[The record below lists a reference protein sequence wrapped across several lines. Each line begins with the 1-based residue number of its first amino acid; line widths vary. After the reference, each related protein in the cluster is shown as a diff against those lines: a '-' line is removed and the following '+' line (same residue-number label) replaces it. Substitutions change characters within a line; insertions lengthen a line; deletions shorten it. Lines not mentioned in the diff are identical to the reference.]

1 MTIFSVNNLSK
12 AFLDK
17 VLFKG
22 ISFGM
27 EEGERVGIIG
37 RNGAGKSTFLKI
49 IAGLEVAD
57 EGTVATN
64 RELRIEYLN
73 QLPEFAEHARVLDAV
88 MDARP
93 EVNELL
99 REHARICK
107 IMENSHDEEIQN
119 RLEAVSS
126 RLEQTDGWNLETEAK
141 IILQKLG
148 VTRFDEDVKNLSGG
162 LRKRVALARVLLIDP
177 DLLILDEPTNHLDA
191 DSVQWL
197 QDRLQHS
204 SKALLIVTHDRYFL
218 DAVSNKI
225 VELDQNKMFYYPGN
239 YEQYLIQKEAYL
251 ETQEATADHQR
262 NKLRQELF
270 WLAKGAKA
278 RRTKQQSRIKWIDEM
293 QNAEKHVEQKNIKIE
308 LGNSFLGSKVI
319 DAVNISKT
327 IGGKLLFKNF
337 DYNAAPGD
345 RIGIIGPNGTGKSTL
360 LNTLAGKIQPDTGKV
375 SLGATVK
382 LGFFQQEI
390 KHFDE
395 SQTVI
400 GSLREIAEFIDTGV
414 GKDRFLTAK
423 DLLERFLF
431 PAKQQHS
438 RIETLSGG
446 ERRRLAL
453 LHILMDNPNVLLLD
467 EPTND
472 FDVAT
477 LSALED
483 YLRNF
488 LGALIV
494 VSHDRSFL
502 DNTVEH
508 IFAFEEGG
516 VIKKYPGNYS
526 AYLEKKEARSQ
537 EKAEEKVL
545 KEKAKELV
553 VKTEQPNNNQPQK
566 PKKLSFKEQQEF
578 KKLEEEIAQL
588 EKQKAEINEFLSSGG
603 TNYKELDEKS
613 KLLKKVEE
621 RLDEAEMR
629 WLELSEIAG

>member
-1 MTIFSVNNLSK
+1 
-12 AFLDK
+12 
-17 VLFKG
+17 
-22 ISFGM
+22 M

-57 EGTVATN
+57 EGTVAAN

-73 QLPEFAEHARVLDAV
+73 QLPEFADHARVLDAV

-107 IMENSHDEEIQN
+107 IMETSHDEEIQN
-119 RLEAVSS
+119 RLENVSS

-251 ETQEATADHQR
+251 DTQEATADHQR

-360 LNTLAGKIQPDTGKV
+360 LNTLAGRIQPDTGKV

-446 ERRRLAL
+446 ERRRLGL

-516 VIKKYPGNYS
+516 IIKKYPGNYS
-526 AYLEKKEARSQ
+526 AYLEKKEAKNA

-545 KEKAKELV
+545 KEKSKEPVL
-553 VKTEQPNNNQPQK
+553 KTEQPNNNQPQK

-578 KKLEEEIAQL
+578 KNLENEIAEL
-588 EKQKAEINEFLSSGG
+588 EKQKAEINEFLNSGG